1 VNSRGAIEAAWVW
14 TTATVMACGPTAAP
28 VDAGDTGP
36 RCAVAVVT
44 DIDATLTLS
53 DGEFISQL
61 ADPTYEPVMRPE
73 ASALFTDYADLG
85 YAVFYVTARGEAV
98 QLTDGRTAREATADW
113 LIAKGFPFVSSR
125 LFLSEGVG
133 AFGTAAV
140 EYKSGV
146 LAARQATGWT
156 FEWAYG
162 DKDTDTLAWQAGGLA
177 DDRIWL
183 VGDLAG
189 EMGVN
194 GIPDADAYAT
204 HRQTHLPHVPVPCP

>member
-1 VNSRGAIEAAWVW
+1 
-14 TTATVMACGPTAAP
+14 
-28 VDAGDTGP
+28 
-36 RCAVAVVT
+36 VVT

-61 ADPTYEPVMRPE
+61 ADPTYQPVMRPE
-73 ASALFTDYADLG
+73 ASALFTDYAALG
-85 YAVFYVTARGEAV
+85 YAVFYVTARGESL
-98 QLTDGRTAREATADW
+98 QLTDGRTAREATVDW
-113 LIAKGFPFVSSR
+113 LIQMDFPVVPSR
-125 LFLSEGVG
+125 VFLSEGVG
-133 AFGTAAV
+133 VFGTDAV

-146 LAARQATGWT
+146 ITERQAAGWS

-162 DKDTDTLAWQAGGLA
+162 DKDTDTLAWQAGGLP

-204 HRQTHLPHVPVPCP
+204 HRQTHLPEVPTPCR